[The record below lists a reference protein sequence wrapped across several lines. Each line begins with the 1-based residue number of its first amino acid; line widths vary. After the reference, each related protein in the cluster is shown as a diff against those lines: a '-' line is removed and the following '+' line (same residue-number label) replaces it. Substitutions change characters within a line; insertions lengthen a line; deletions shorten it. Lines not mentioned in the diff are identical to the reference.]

1 MKIDCLGTVGIV
13 HTKQK
18 PYWYKRKGFYVGE
31 RYVKAKKIRKY
42 KTVPLKEPYLS
53 GYIQLEVDEKLI
65 LGGIYA
71 DENGKKYCCV
81 SFHNF
86 TAPLSTLTI
95 VTTDLGKT
103 FAAPKKL
110 VHIMSAAFESSTGS
124 TDR

>member
-13 HTKQK
+13 HTKKK
-18 PYWYKRKGFYVGE
+18 PYWYKRKGFRV
-31 RYVKAKKIRKY
+31 VRKY

-71 DENGKKYCCV
+71 DENGKKYACV

-86 TAPLSTLTI
+86 TAPLSMLKI
-95 VTTDLGKT
+95 VTTNLGKT
-103 FAAPKKL
+103 FSAPKNL
-110 VHIMSAAFESSTGS
+110 VHIMSAFLENSTGS
-124 TDR
+124 ADR